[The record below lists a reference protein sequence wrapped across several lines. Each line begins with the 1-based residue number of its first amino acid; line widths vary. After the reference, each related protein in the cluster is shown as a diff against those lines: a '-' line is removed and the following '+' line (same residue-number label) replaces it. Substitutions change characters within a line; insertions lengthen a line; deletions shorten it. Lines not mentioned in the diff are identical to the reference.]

1 MKLIRNQRNYFILFF
16 QIVIIHEENMFN
28 SPSRYVR
35 NDLVIELRKK
45 KKILKNVI
53 NIHYKFTK
61 IKIIQ
66 NHRV

>member
-45 KKILKNVI
+45 KKFLK
-53 NIHYKFTK
+53 T
-61 IKIIQ
+61 
-66 NHRV
+66 